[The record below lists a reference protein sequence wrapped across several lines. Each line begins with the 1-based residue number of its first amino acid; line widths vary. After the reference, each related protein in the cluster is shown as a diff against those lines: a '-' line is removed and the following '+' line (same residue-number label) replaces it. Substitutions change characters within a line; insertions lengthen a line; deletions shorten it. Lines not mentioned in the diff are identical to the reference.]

1 MKIIDLYCG
10 LLAVGVAFNAHA
22 TEMEKYTDS
31 LEFVTTL
38 HDVEVV
44 GVKQLLD
51 NPLELSTVVK
61 GSDIARYKVA
71 SVKNISEV
79 TPNFFIPAYGSRM
92 TSSIYVRG
100 LGARIEQ
107 PVVGLNVDNVPI
119 LNKDNYDFDLVDIDR
134 VEVLRGSRC
143 VLHGRNAMGG
153 QINVVTMSPWQYQ
166 GVRALIEYSRA
177 NTAKAS
183 AGWYGRLSDKVATSI
198 TGMYGTTDGFY
209 KNEYDNSDCGRERQA
224 AARWKLSWH
233 PDSRW
238 SLSNAAALT
247 YSRQTGYPYQSVET
261 GKINYNDSIYYRR
274 TAFNDGL
281 TVSYTGRKMI
291 ATSITSVQYLN
302 DDMTLDQDFLP
313 IDYFTLA
320 QRRKE
325 WAFTQDLFAKGYKK
339 NYDWLIGVFGFY
351 KTTDMNA
358 PVTFKD
364 TGINRLIE
372 SNVNSVLP
380 SGMQLRWDERLL
392 TLGSLFDISDGGF
405 ALYHQ
410 STVRFGNFTAQGGLR
425 WDIEHVGLDY
435 TSRCFSSCTMYRG
448 EYPIGQ
454 REVNIDDTG
463 HLSQTFNQLLPQVAL
478 DWAAN
483 KNWNVRAS
491 VAKGYKAGG
500 YNTQMFSDVLQQQI
514 MTQMGVDA
522 AYNIESIMTYKPE
535 KSWTYELSSAVES
548 SNHRFNAELVLFYMN
563 CRDQQLTIFPK
574 GTTTGRAMT
583 NAGRTRS
590 YGAEFTATWQATD
603 AFSLRTSYGYTNAKF
618 TKYNNGIADM
628 KGNYLPYAPQHTLFA
643 AANYVLPFSFAGFT
657 PAVNVNSRAAGKIY
671 WTDDNSQSQNF
682 YATLGA
688 SIAFQHQHG
697 SVTLWGENLTNTRY
711 NTFYFESIGNRFT
724 QRANPW
730 TVGATLRLNL

>member
-1 MKIIDLYCG
+1 MTNDSIQY
-10 LLAVGVAFNAHA
+10 V
-22 TEMEKYTDS
+22 TD
-31 LEFVTTL
+31 L

-44 GVKQLLD
+44 GVKQLPD

-61 GSDIARYKVA
+61 GDDVNRYKIA
-71 SVKNISEV
+71 SVRNVSEI

-107 PVVGLNVDNVPI
+107 PVVGLNVDNVPV

-134 VEVLRGSRC
+134 VEMLRGSRS
-143 VLHGRNAMGG
+143 VLNGRNAMGG
-153 QINVVTMSPWQYQ
+153 QINVYTMSPWQFE
-166 GVRALIEYSRA
+166 GVRALLEYGRA
-177 NTAKAS
+177 NTFKAS
-183 AGWYGRLSDKVATSI
+183 AGWYGRLSTKLATSV
-198 TGMYGTTDGFY
+198 TGMYAGTDGFY
-209 KNEYDNSDCGRERQA
+209 RNEYDNSHSGRERQGS
-224 AARWKLSWH
+224 ARWKLSWH

-238 SLSNAAALT
+238 SLSNAASFT
-247 YSRQTGYPYQSVET
+247 YSKQDGYPYESLAS
-261 GKINYNDSIYYRR
+261 GKISYNDSIYYRR
-274 TAFNDGL
+274 TAFADGL

-313 IDYFTLA
+313 LDYFTLA

-325 WAFTQDLFAKGYKK
+325 WAFTQDLFAKGFKK
-339 NYDWLIGVFGFY
+339 NYDWVIGVFGFY

-364 TGINRLIE
+364 TGISRLIE

-380 SGMQLRWDERLL
+380 QGMELRWDERLL
-392 TLGSLFDISDGGF
+392 TLGSLFDKTDGGF

-425 WDIEHVGLDY
+425 WDIEKVGIDY
-435 TSRCFSSCTMYRG
+435 TSRCFSSCTMGRYIADTWTG
-448 EYPIGQ
+448 LAQ
-454 REVNIDDTG
+454 REVNIDQTG
-463 HLSQTFNQLLPQVAL
+463 HLSQTFNQLLPQAAI
-478 DWAAN
+478 DWAVTR
-483 KNWNVRAS
+483 NWNVRAS

-514 MTQMGVDA
+514 MEQMGVEATYD
-522 AYNIESIMTYKPE
+522 IEQVMTYKPE
-535 KSWTYELSSAVES
+535 KSWTYELSAATES
-548 SNHRFNAELVLFYMN
+548 SNHRFNAEAVLFLMN
-563 CRDQQLTIFPK
+563 CRDQQLTIFPS

-590 YGAEFTATWQATD
+590 YGAEVTANWMPVD
-603 AFSLRTSYGYTNAKF
+603 AFSIRASYGYTHAKF
-618 TKYNNGIADM
+618 TKYNNGISDFT
-628 KGNYLPYAPQHTLFA
+628 GNYLPYAPQHTIFA
-643 AANYVLPFSFAGFT
+643 AANYQLPVTVCGVT
-657 PAVNVNSRAAGKIY
+657 PSINLNTRAAGKIY
-671 WTDDNSQSQNF
+671 WTEDNTQTQNM

-688 SIAFQHQHG
+688 SIVFDHEMG
-697 SVTLWGENLTNTRY
+697 SLTLWGENLTNTRY
-711 NTFYFESIGNRFT
+711 STFYFESIGNRFV

-730 TVGATLRLNL
+730 SIGATIRLNISK